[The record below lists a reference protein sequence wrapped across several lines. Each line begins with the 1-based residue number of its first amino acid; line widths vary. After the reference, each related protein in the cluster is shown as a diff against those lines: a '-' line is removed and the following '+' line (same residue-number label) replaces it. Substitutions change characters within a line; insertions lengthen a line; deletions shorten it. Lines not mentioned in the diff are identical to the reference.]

1 MDGGAVP
8 YRSACGCTDLLDRP
22 AAGCLS
28 GQKDLPRVTLGWV
41 AEDGGVSSWS
51 EAPAPSE
58 TRLVDLWFLLP
69 EHEKQELGAVFSRMV
84 MKLFR
89 AVSNNEG

>member
-8 YRSACGCTDLLDRP
+8 YRSACGCADLPDRP

-28 GQKDLPRVTLGWV
+28 GQEDLPRIALGWV
-41 AEDGGVSSWS
+41 AGADGVSSWPQ
-51 EAPAPSE
+51 APAPSE
-58 TRLVDLWFLLP
+58 TNLVELWLLLP

-89 AVSNNEG
+89 AVSNDKG